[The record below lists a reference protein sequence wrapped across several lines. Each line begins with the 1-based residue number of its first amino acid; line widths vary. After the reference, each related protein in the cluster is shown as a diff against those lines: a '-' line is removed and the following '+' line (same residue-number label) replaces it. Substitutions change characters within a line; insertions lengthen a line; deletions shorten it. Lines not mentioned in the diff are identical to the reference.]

1 MYQYQYPYGN
11 NYMNI
16 GQQTMQQQ
24 TIPQQTMP
32 QQIIKVNGENGAR
45 AYQMMPN
52 SSVLLLDEN
61 NPIVWLAQTDGAGYK
76 TVTPYNI
83 TPYAPPEAPDFNSLS
98 DRLKRLED
106 VIYGKSDFTSNDGT
120 KSAVAA
126 DESDKSAKVSK

>member
-16 GQQTMQQQ
+16 GQQTM
-24 TIPQQTMP
+24 PQQTMP

-120 KSAVAA
+120 KSAGAA
-126 DESDKSAKVSK
+126 DESIKSAKVSK

>member
-1 MYQYQYPYGN
+1 MYQYQYPYANN

-16 GQQTMQQQ
+16 GQQTM
-24 TIPQQTMP
+24 PQQTMP

-106 VIYGKSDFTSNDGT
+106 VIYGKSDITSSDGKT
-120 KSAVAA
+120 TTA
-126 DESDKSAKVSK
+126 DEHIEPAKK